1 MNPLR
6 LFVSTST
13 TFVFPD
19 GKRVT
24 VTKLSPFRCLL
35 ARIFG

>member
-6 LFVSTST
+6 LFVSTKT

-19 GKRVT
+19 GKRLT
-24 VTKLSPFRCLL
+24 VTTLSPFRCLL